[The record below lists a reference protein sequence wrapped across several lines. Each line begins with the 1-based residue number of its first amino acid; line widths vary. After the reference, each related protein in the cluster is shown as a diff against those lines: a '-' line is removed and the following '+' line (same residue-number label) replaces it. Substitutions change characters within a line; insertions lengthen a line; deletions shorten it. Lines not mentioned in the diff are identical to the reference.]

1 MMDLEQRM
9 TEIANRSERI
19 FRKRRRRKRV
29 AMACIPLVV
38 CMAVLAGRYLQMNDA
53 VQQEGHAEAVVEVVQ
68 GCMAYEIRDPE
79 QVAQIGDLLE
89 SCMVGPGQESFIY
102 GAPMGP
108 MDGVETD
115 DPDDM
120 DAKPDGVEMVPD
132 TGDVITVTLSDGT
145 QHQYHL
151 FGGLLTDKTTGKTVI
166 LAGEQVTQLQELLAD
181 RGE

>member
-1 MMDLEQRM
+1 MMDLEQRI

-19 FRKRRRRKRV
+19 FRKRRQKKRV
-29 AMACIPLVV
+29 AVACIPLVV

-68 GCMAYEIRDPE
+68 GNMAYEIKDPE
-79 QVAQIGDLLE
+79 RVAQIGDLLE
-89 SCMVGPGQESFIY
+89 SCMDGLGQENFIY

-108 MDGVETD
+108 IDGVETD

-120 DAKPDGVEMVPD
+120 DAEPDGTETVPD

-145 QHQYHL
+145 QHQYQL
-151 FGGLLTDKTTGKTVI
+151 LGGLLTDKTTGKTVI
-166 LAGEQVTQLQELLAD
+166 LAGEQVAQLKELLAD
-181 RGE
+181 WGE